1 MTHQEKERIN
11 KFICEEIEKKCWH
24 EVTII
29 DGRLPLVMYRCDKC
43 QLVNTVSIKVLYDK
57 LNPNYF
63 SDSEYLPFIHRC
75 QKEKWWDSDEGFI
88 AHLIPPYIYPVGL
101 LAFTF
106 DPNQLL
112 PALVGWWKEE
122 K

>member
-1 MTHQEKERIN
+1 MTHQEIN
-11 KFICEEIEKKCWH
+11 RYICEKIEKKCWH
-24 EVTII
+24 EWE
-29 DGRLPLVMYRCDKC
+29 DGQRQCKYCGSYCTTPLISQMH
-43 QLVNTVSIKVLYDK
+43 
-57 LNPNYF
+57 PNYF
-63 SDSEYLPFIHRC
+63 SDSEYLPFLRRC

-112 PALVGWWKEE
+112 PALVKWWKEE